1 MISPT
6 DDMITCCHV
15 IRISNLPF
23 STIVLT
29 THIFT
34 QQTQQQKLVVITF
47 MYILSIT
54 SSVILYK
61 GITLFICQV
70 MKIGAYTSLCV
81 SGYLMGVQATELS
94 ADIRHEFEQWALR
107 QHKSYPDNSNKEK
120 ALLTWISNTKLVDAI
135 NKANMTWTA
144 TVENQFGDL
153 TPAEFKETFLMRTI
167 STEDLTADM
176 TRKQPKMTAGVK
188 RNPKSPRKSGVGV
201 DETSFDWRDHG
212 AVTGVHDQ
220 GSVGTC
226 W

>member
-1 MISPT
+1 MWLQLIIVPHEQRHNNKNDYSLFFLLFLVF
-6 DDMITCCHV
+6 CCFLWGHV
-15 IRISNLPF
+15 
-23 STIVLT
+23 TVLS
-29 THIFT
+29 
-34 QQTQQQKLVVITF
+34 
-47 MYILSIT
+47 Y
-54 SSVILYK
+54 
-61 GITLFICQV
+61 ICQV